1 MLLAEYAHRGENR
14 LSVGG
19 LIVDDEV
26 SAELYFEPPAQES
39 SKNTLGALVLVLL
52 EEDPENK
59 GGDLVEFEAFRFDGL
74 PPALSDIAERGDL
87 VVFEDLETKRSLKLT
102 PHN

>member
-19 LIVDDEV
+19 LIADDEV

-39 SKNTLGALVLVLL
+39 SKNTLGALILVLL
-52 EEDPENK
+52 EEDPEDR

-74 PPALSDIAERGDL
+74 PPAVSDIVERGEL
-87 VVFEDLETKRSLKLT
+87 VVFEDLETKKSIELT
-102 PHN
+102 PNN